1 MGKKKHRGKAVDK
14 ILQES
19 QEKNPTDVL
28 GSWTGVPRSE
38 QHTSEIHSLSSIA

>member
-28 GSWTGVPRSE
+28 GAGPAYPGTRRKRLCR
-38 QHTSEIHSLSSIA
+38 TRMTYR